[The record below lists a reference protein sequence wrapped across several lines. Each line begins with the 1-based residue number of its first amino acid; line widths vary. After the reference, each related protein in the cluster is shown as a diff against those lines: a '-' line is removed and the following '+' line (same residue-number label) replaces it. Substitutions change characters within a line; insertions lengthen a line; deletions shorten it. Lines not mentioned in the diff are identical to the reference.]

1 MMAKRQ
7 NGKGTLRKRKD
18 DRWEGRFNA
27 GVDENGKKK
36 VKYVLAKTRS
46 ECAVRLKNAIEE
58 YEKEQEIID
67 RCDFLDNPNPTL
79 REWSKVWLES
89 YCKGII
95 RDATYENYCF
105 FFDKYINP
113 NMGEIQLNSISTV
126 NCQQFLMK
134 MYTTGRIIS
143 TKRGKAGSGLS
154 LKTVKIFKI
163 ALHACLQKAVNEGLI
178 EKNPVSGVILPKE
191 LKKEMQTLKADELGA
206 FLEETKKEGLYEFYF
221 LELTTGLRLGEILA
235 LEWSDLDENQKVIRV
250 NKSARRVKGGM
261 EVNPPKT
268 QASIRTITISDEC
281 LRLLIGLRNRQPVG
295 TKLMFP
301 SPVTGSYY
309 DPKAVTKKLHK
320 LQERAGIPQIRF
332 HDLRHSFAT
341 LSIEQGMDIK
351 TISHMLGHTDAG
363 FTMNTYMHVTDSM
376 QQNVADTMGE
386 LLKSKKDEN
395 EEKIIQFP
403 A

>member
-18 DRWEGRFNA
+18 GRWEGRFNA

-67 RCDFLDNPNPTL
+67 RCDFLDDPNPTL
-79 REWSKVWLES
+79 KQWSQVWLIS

-95 RDATYENYCF
+95 RDATYENYRF

-113 NMGEIQLNSISTV
+113 NMGDIHLKSISTV

-143 TKRGKAGSGLS
+143 TKRGKAGTGLS
-154 LKTVKIFKI
+154 LKTVKNFKI

-191 LKKEMQTLKADELGA
+191 PKKEMQTLKADELGA

-301 SPVTGSYY
+301 SPVTGFYY
-309 DPKAVTKKLHK
+309 DPKAVAKKLHK

-363 FTMNTYMHVTDSM
+363 FTMNTYMHVTDTM
-376 QQNVADTMGE
+376 QQKVADTMGD
-386 LLKSKKDEN
+386 LLKEKEKNPKKKVV
-395 EEKIIQFP
+395 KIG

>member
-18 DRWEGRFNA
+18 GRWEGRFNA
-27 GVDENGKKK
+27 GVDDNGKKK

-67 RCDFLDNPNPTL
+67 RCDFLDDPNPTL
-79 REWSKVWLES
+79 KQWSQVWLTS

-95 RDATYENYCF
+95 RDATYENYRF

-113 NMGEIQLNSISTV
+113 NMGDIHLKSISTV

-143 TKRGKAGSGLS
+143 TKRGKAGTGLS
-154 LKTVKIFKI
+154 LKTVKNFKI

-191 LKKEMQTLKADELGA
+191 PKKEMQTLKADELGA
-206 FLEETKKEGLYEFYF
+206 FLAETKKEGLYEFYF

-281 LRLLIGLRNRQPVG
+281 LRLLIALRNRQPVG

-363 FTMNTYMHVTDSM
+363 FTMNTYMHVTDTM
-376 QQNVADTMGE
+376 QQKVADTMGD
-386 LLKSKKDEN
+386 LLKEKEKSPKKKVV
-395 EEKIIQFP
+395 KIG

>member
-1 MMAKRQ
+1 M
-7 NGKGTLRKRKD
+7 
-18 DRWEGRFNA
+18 
-27 GVDENGKKK
+27 
-36 VKYVLAKTRS
+36 
-46 ECAVRLKNAIEE
+46 
-58 YEKEQEIID
+58 
-67 RCDFLDNPNPTL
+67 
-79 REWSKVWLES
+79 
-89 YCKGII
+89 
-95 RDATYENYCF
+95 
-105 FFDKYINP
+105 
-113 NMGEIQLNSISTV
+113 
-126 NCQQFLMK
+126 
-134 MYTTGRIIS
+134 
-143 TKRGKAGSGLS
+143 
-154 LKTVKIFKI
+154 
-163 ALHACLQKAVNEGLI
+163 
-178 EKNPVSGVILPKE
+178 
-191 LKKEMQTLKADELGA
+191 
-206 FLEETKKEGLYEFYF
+206 
-221 LELTTGLRLGEILA
+221 RLGEILA

-351 TISHMLGHTDAG
+351 TVSHMLGHTDAG
-363 FTMNTYMHVTDSM
+363 FTMNTYMHVTDTM
-376 QQNVADTMGE
+376 QQKVADTMGE

-395 EEKIIQFP
+395 EEKIIKFP